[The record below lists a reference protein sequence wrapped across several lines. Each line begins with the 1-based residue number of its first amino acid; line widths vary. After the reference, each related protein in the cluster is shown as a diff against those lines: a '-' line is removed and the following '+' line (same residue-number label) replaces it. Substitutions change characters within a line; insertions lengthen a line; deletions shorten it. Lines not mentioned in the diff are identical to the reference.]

1 MINATNECIEKNN
14 SMVGMPNKHGPIL
27 GPYGNFWTWRG
38 HDLGPIGPDF
48 IFWTLSG

>member
-1 MINATNECIEKNN
+1 
-14 SMVGMPNKHGPIL
+14 MVAMSNKHGPIL